1 MIKRKQTDMTFVD
14 TITVLL
20 FVASVVIGYMR
31 GLVRQ
36 ATSLLGYILGIIACN
51 MFGDT
56 ATDILLTVM
65 PSAAEWPLASVT
77 THAVAVIVLF
87 LLISLSVRVAG
98 MFLRSVIGMLH
109 LGIVD
114 NIGGSALCL
123 FKYFFIFSILLNL
136 WLMVNPTSDTF
147 TTEHILGNRPFV
159 ETINLAPRVLGAET
173 LPGDSLKTI
182 TREAE
187 QIEAA
192 DKAESDESSLI

>member
-1 MIKRKQTDMTFVD
+1 MTFVD

-98 MFLRSVIGMLH
+98 MFLRSIVNMLH
-109 LGIVD
+109 LGIID

-136 WLMVNPTSDTF
+136 WLMINPTSDTF

-159 ETINLAPRVLGAET
+159 ETINLAPRVLGSES

-192 DKAESDESSLI
+192 EDAGSSLI

>member
-1 MIKRKQTDMTFVD
+1 MTFVD

-31 GLVRQ
+31 GLVKQ
-36 ATSLLGYILGIIACN
+36 ATSLVGYILGIIACN
-51 MFGDT
+51 AFGDT

>member
-1 MIKRKQTDMTFVD
+1 MTFVD

-98 MFLRSVIGMLH
+98 MFLRSIIGMLH

>member
-1 MIKRKQTDMTFVD
+1 MTFVD

-159 ETINLAPRVLGAET
+159 ETINLAPRVLGSES

-192 DKAESDESSLI
+192 EDAGSSLI

>member
-1 MIKRKQTDMTFVD
+1 MTFVD

-20 FVASVVIGYMR
+20 FGASVVIGYMR

>member
-1 MIKRKQTDMTFVD
+1 MTFVD

-123 FKYFFIFSILLNL
+123 FKYCFIFSILLNL

>member
-1 MIKRKQTDMTFVD
+1 MTFVD

-36 ATSLLGYILGIIACN
+36 ASSLLGYILGIIACN

>member
-1 MIKRKQTDMTFVD
+1 MTFVD

-20 FVASVVIGYMR
+20 FAASVVIGYMR

>member
-1 MIKRKQTDMTFVD
+1 MTFVD

-98 MFLRSVIGMLH
+98 MFLRSIVDMLH
-109 LGIVD
+109 LGIID

-136 WLMVNPTSDTF
+136 WLMINPTSDTF

-159 ETINLAPRVLGAET
+159 ETTNLAPRVLGSES

-192 DKAESDESSLI
+192 EDAGSSVI

>member
-1 MIKRKQTDMTFVD
+1 MTFVD

-159 ETINLAPRVLGAET
+159 ETINLAPRVLGSES

>member
-1 MIKRKQTDMTFVD
+1 MTFVD
-14 TITVLL
+14 TITGLL
-20 FVASVVIGYMR
+20 CVASVVIGYMR

-123 FKYFFIFSILLNL
+123 FKYCFIFSILLNL
-136 WLMVNPTSDTF
+136 WLMVTPPSDTF

-159 ETINLAPRVLGAET
+159 ETIDLAPRVLGAET

-192 DKAESDESSLI
+192 EDAGSSLI

>member
-1 MIKRKQTDMTFVD
+1 MTFVD

-36 ATSLLGYILGIIACN
+36 ATSLLGYILGVIACN

>member
-1 MIKRKQTDMTFVD
+1 MTFVD

-123 FKYFFIFSILLNL
+123 SKYFFIFSILLNL

>member
-1 MIKRKQTDMTFVD
+1 MTFVD

-123 FKYFFIFSILLNL
+123 FKYFFVFSILLNL

-159 ETINLAPRVLGAET
+159 ETIDLAPRVRGAET

-192 DKAESDESSLI
+192 DKAESDESSLM

>member
-1 MIKRKQTDMTFVD
+1 MTFVD

-31 GLVRQ
+31 GLVKQ
-36 ATSLLGYILGIIACN
+36 ATSLVGYILGIIACN
-51 MFGDT
+51 AFGDT

-65 PSAAEWPLASVT
+65 PSAAQWPLASVT

-98 MFLRSVIGMLH
+98 MFLRSIVDILH
-109 LGIVD
+109 LGIID

-136 WLMVNPTSDTF
+136 WLMINPTSDTF
-147 TTEHILGNRPFV
+147 TTEHILGYRPFV
-159 ETINLAPRVLGAET
+159 ETINLAPRVLGSES

-192 DKAESDESSLI
+192 EDAGSSLI

>member
-1 MIKRKQTDMTFVD
+1 MTFVD

-98 MFLRSVIGMLH
+98 MFLRRVIGMLH

>member
-1 MIKRKQTDMTFVD
+1 MTFVD

-36 ATSLLGYILGIIACN
+36 ATSLVGYILGIIACN
-51 MFGDT
+51 AFGDT

-65 PSAAEWPLASVT
+65 PSAAQWPLASVT

-98 MFLRSVIGMLH
+98 MFLRSIVDMLH
-109 LGIVD
+109 LGIID

-136 WLMVNPTSDTF
+136 WLMINPTSDTF

-159 ETINLAPRVLGAET
+159 ETINLAPRVLGSES

-192 DKAESDESSLI
+192 EDAGSSLI

>member
-1 MIKRKQTDMTFVD
+1 MTFVD

-123 FKYFFIFSILLNL
+123 FKYCFIFSILLNL

-192 DKAESDESSLI
+192 DEAESDESSLI

>member
-1 MIKRKQTDMTFVD
+1 MTFVD

-31 GLVRQ
+31 GLVKQ
-36 ATSLLGYILGIIACN
+36 ATSLVGYILGIIACN
-51 MFGDT
+51 AFGDT

-65 PSAAEWPLASVT
+65 PSAAQWPLASVT

-98 MFLRSVIGMLH
+98 MFLRSIVDMLH
-109 LGIVD
+109 LGIID
-114 NIGGSALCL
+114 NISGSALCL

-136 WLMVNPTSDTF
+136 WLMINPTSDTF

-159 ETINLAPRVLGAET
+159 ETINLAPRVLGSES

-192 DKAESDESSLI
+192 EDAGSSLI

>member
-1 MIKRKQTDMTFVD
+1 MTFVD

-159 ETINLAPRVLGAET
+159 VTINLAPRVLGAET

>member
-1 MIKRKQTDMTFVD
+1 MTFVD

-36 ATSLLGYILGIIACN
+36 ATSLVGYILGIIACN
-51 MFGDT
+51 AFGDT

-65 PSAAEWPLASVT
+65 PSAAQWPLASVT

-98 MFLRSVIGMLH
+98 MFLRSIVDMLH
-109 LGIVD
+109 LGIID

-136 WLMVNPTSDTF
+136 WLMINPTSDTF

-159 ETINLAPRVLGAET
+159 ETINLAPRVLGSES

-192 DKAESDESSLI
+192 EEAGSSLI

>member
-1 MIKRKQTDMTFVD
+1 MTFVD

-123 FKYFFIFSILLNL
+123 FKYFFIYSILLNL

>member
-1 MIKRKQTDMTFVD
+1 MTFVD

-65 PSAAEWPLASVT
+65 PSAAQWPLASVT

-98 MFLRSVIGMLH
+98 MFLRSIVDMLH
-109 LGIVD
+109 LGIIN

-136 WLMVNPTSDTF
+136 WLMINPTSDTF

-159 ETINLAPRVLGAET
+159 ETVSLAPRVLGSES

-192 DKAESDESSLI
+192 EDAGSSLI

>member
-1 MIKRKQTDMTFVD
+1 MTFVD

-98 MFLRSVIGMLH
+98 MFLRSVIGILH

>member
-1 MIKRKQTDMTFVD
+1 MTIVD

-31 GLVRQ
+31 GLVKQ
-36 ATSLLGYILGIIACN
+36 ATSLVGYILGIIACN
-51 MFGDT
+51 AFGDT

-65 PSAAEWPLASVT
+65 PSAAQWPLASVT

-98 MFLRSVIGMLH
+98 MFLRSIVDMLH
-109 LGIVD
+109 LGIID

-136 WLMVNPTSDTF
+136 WLMINPTSDTF

-159 ETINLAPRVLGAET
+159 ETINLAPRVLGSES

-192 DKAESDESSLI
+192 EDAGSSLI

>member
-1 MIKRKQTDMTFVD
+1 MTFVD

-77 THAVAVIVLF
+77 THAVAVIVVF
-87 LLISLSVRVAG
+87 LLISLSGRVAG

>member
-1 MIKRKQTDMTFVD
+1 MTFVD

-187 QIEAA
+187 QIEEA
-192 DKAESDESSLI
+192 DEAESDESSLI

>member
-1 MIKRKQTDMTFVD
+1 MTFVD

-20 FVASVVIGYMR
+20 FVASVVIGYIR
-31 GLVRQ
+31 GLVKQ
-36 ATSLLGYILGIIACN
+36 ATSLVGYILGIIACN
-51 MFGDT
+51 AFGDT

-65 PSAAEWPLASVT
+65 PSAAQWPLASVT

-98 MFLRSVIGMLH
+98 MFLRSIVDMLH
-109 LGIVD
+109 LGIID

-136 WLMVNPTSDTF
+136 WLMINPTSDTF

-159 ETINLAPRVLGAET
+159 ETINLAPRVLGSES

-192 DKAESDESSLI
+192 EDAGSSLI

>member
-1 MIKRKQTDMTFVD
+1 MTFVD

-98 MFLRSVIGMLH
+98 MFLRSIVDMLH
-109 LGIVD
+109 LGIID

-136 WLMVNPTSDTF
+136 WLMINPTSDTF

-159 ETINLAPRVLGAET
+159 ETINLAPRVLGSES

-192 DKAESDESSLI
+192 EDAGSSLI

>member
-1 MIKRKQTDMTFVD
+1 MTFVD

-31 GLVRQ
+31 GLVKQ
-36 ATSLLGYILGIIACN
+36 ATSLVGYILGIIACN
-51 MFGDT
+51 AFGDT

-98 MFLRSVIGMLH
+98 MFLRSIADMLH
-109 LGIVD
+109 LGIID

>member
-1 MIKRKQTDMTFVD
+1 MTFVD

-31 GLVRQ
+31 GLVKQ
-36 ATSLLGYILGIIACN
+36 ATSLVGYILGIIACN
-51 MFGDT
+51 AFGDT

-65 PSAAEWPLASVT
+65 PSAAQWPLASVT

-98 MFLRSVIGMLH
+98 MFLRSIADMLH
-109 LGIVD
+109 LGIID

-136 WLMVNPTSDTF
+136 WLMINPTSDTF

-159 ETINLAPRVLGAET
+159 ETINLAPRVLGSES

-192 DKAESDESSLI
+192 EDAGSSLI

>member
-1 MIKRKQTDMTFVD
+1 MTFVD

-36 ATSLLGYILGIIACN
+36 ATSLMGYILGIIACN

>member
-1 MIKRKQTDMTFVD
+1 MTFVD

-182 TREAE
+182 TRG
-187 QIEAA
+187 
-192 DKAESDESSLI
+192 

>member
-1 MIKRKQTDMTFVD
+1 MTFVD

-36 ATSLLGYILGIIACN
+36 ATSLVGYILGIIACN

-187 QIEAA
+187 QIEASEE
-192 DKAESDESSLI
+192 AESDEGSLI

>member
-1 MIKRKQTDMTFVD
+1 MTFVD

-98 MFLRSVIGMLH
+98 MFLRSIVDMLH
-109 LGIVD
+109 LGIID
-114 NIGGSALCL
+114 NIGGAALCL

-192 DKAESDESSLI
+192 EDAGSSLI

>member
-1 MIKRKQTDMTFVD
+1 MTFVD

-31 GLVRQ
+31 GLVKQ
-36 ATSLLGYILGIIACN
+36 ATSLVGYILGIIACN
-51 MFGDT
+51 AFGDT

-65 PSAAEWPLASVT
+65 PSAAQWPLASVT

-98 MFLRSVIGMLH
+98 MFLRSIVDMLH
-109 LGIVD
+109 LGIID

-136 WLMVNPTSDTF
+136 WLMINPTSDTF

>member
-1 MIKRKQTDMTFVD
+1 MTFVD

-98 MFLRSVIGMLH
+98 MFLHSVIGMLH

-187 QIEAA
+187 QIEA
-192 DKAESDESSLI
+192 DDEAESDESSLI

>member
-1 MIKRKQTDMTFVD
+1 MTFVD

-20 FVASVVIGYMR
+20 FAASVVIGYMR

-98 MFLRSVIGMLH
+98 MFLRSIIGMLH

>member
-1 MIKRKQTDMTFVD
+1 MTFVD

-98 MFLRSVIGMLH
+98 MFLRSIIGMLH

-192 DKAESDESSLI
+192 DEAESDESSLI

>member
-1 MIKRKQTDMTFVD
+1 MTFVD

-31 GLVRQ
+31 GLVKQ